1 MPRARAAARFFKKQ
15 LQMHIKNSNIY
26 LYIVSY
32 TQARRLCA
40 CRALRPFFPARR
52 GPRIGKDW

>member
-15 LQMHIKNSNIY
+15 LQMYIKNSKIY
-26 LYIVSY
+26 LYIVLY